1 MAKMTK
7 AQILEGAKN
16 SAVGSFKDIL
26 ENLDSIQV
34 GDFSYDIPVIVG
46 EDIERFVNITFTAKD
61 TITNDEGEK
70 VEYDPQ
76 IVIDRWQFKK
86 ADQADRKAE
95 RDRKHDETVKRAADR
110 RAKAKAKADAKK
122 TEDGKAE
129 Q

>member
-1 MAKMTK
+1 MTK

-16 SAVGSFKDIL
+16 SAVGSFIEIF
-26 ENLDSIQV
+26 ENLDAIQV
-34 GDFSYDIPVIVG
+34 GDFSYDIPVVVG

-61 TITNDEGEK
+61 IITNDEGDK

-76 IVIDRWQFKK
+76 IVIDRWNFKK
-86 ADQADRKAE
+86 TDQAERKAE

-122 TEDGKAE
+122 PEDGKAE
-129 Q
+129 